1 MKNIIKQYF
10 SFNKRERS
18 GIFFLIFIIFILI
31 ITNYL
36 LPFFSQN
43 KQIDFSEFDKEI
55 SVFETSQKA
64 IQDSI
69 KKAYS
74 QKTFNYKK
82 QKTIITKNK
91 LTPFKFNPNDLSI
104 EKWKE
109 LGLTENQIKVIK
121 NYEKRG
127 GKFYKK
133 EDLKKIY
140 SISKEE
146 YKILEPFIVIPEI
159 KKSKPEPEPEQ
170 KKIKQKSKYNPATK
184 TKPLIIE
191 LNSVDSIQLI
201 KLPGIGPVF
210 SQRIIK
216 YRDLLGGFSSS
227 EQLLEVYGFDS
238 SRYFNILPFLKIDT
252 ASIKKL
258 NINSASFKE
267 LLKHPYI
274 SFDFTKYIVNTRKK
288 EKFSTFEQLK
298 HTDYLTDSLY
308 FRLLP
313 YLELE

>member
-1 MKNIIKQYF
+1 MNNIIKQYF
-10 SFNKRERS
+10 SFNKRERN
-18 GIFFLIFIIFILI
+18 GIFILIFIILILI
-31 ITNYL
+31 IINYL

-43 KQIDFSEFDKEI
+43 KQVDFSEFDKEI

-69 KKAYS
+69 KKVYS
-74 QKTFNYKK
+74 QKTFNNKK
-82 QKTIITKNK
+82 QKTIITVKK
-91 LTPFKFNPNDLSI
+91 LSPFKFNPNDLSI

-140 SISKEE
+140 SISEKE
-146 YKILEPFIVIPEI
+146 YNILEPYIVIPKN
-159 KKSKPEPEPEQ
+159 KKIKPEPKP
-170 KKIKQKSKYNPATK
+170 KKIKQKSKYNPAYK

-191 LNSVDSIQLI
+191 LNSADSAGLV

-216 YRDLLGGFSSS
+216 YRDLLGGFCSSK
-227 EQLLEVYGFDS
+227 QLMEVYGIDS
-238 SRYFNILPFLKIDT
+238 SKFNKISSFIRIDT
-252 ASIKKL
+252 SIIKKI
-258 NINSASFKE
+258 NINEESFKKI
-267 LLKHPYI
+267 LKHPYI
-274 SFDFTKYIVNTRKK
+274 NFEMTKQIVNSRKLK
-288 EKFSTFEQLK
+288 KYDTFQEFQEKNMLINDSIFKKIFPYLQLK
-298 HTDYLTDSLY
+298 
-308 FRLLP
+308 
-313 YLELE
+313 

>member
-1 MKNIIKQYF
+1 MNNFIKQYF

-18 GIFFLIFIIFILI
+18 GIFILIFIILILI

-36 LPFFSQN
+36 LPLFSEN
-43 KQIDFSEFDKEI
+43 KQVDFSEFDKEI
-55 SVFETSQKA
+55 AVFETSQKA

-74 QKTFNYKK
+74 QKTFNNKK
-82 QKTIITKNK
+82 QKTIIFKKK
-91 LTPFKFNPNDLSI
+91 LSPFKFNPNGLSV
-104 EKWKE
+104 EKWKK

-140 SISKEE
+140 SITKKE
-146 YKILEPFIVIPEI
+146 YKILEPFIVIPET
-159 KKSKPEPEPEQ
+159 KKSKPEPEP
-170 KKIKQKSKYNPATK
+170 KKIKQKSKYNLTTK

-216 YRDLLGGFSSS
+216 YRDLLGGFNSSG
-227 EQLLEVYGFDS
+227 QLLEVYGFDS
-238 SRYFNILPFLKIDT
+238 SRYFNILPFIKIDT
-252 ASIKKL
+252 ALIKKL

-274 SFDFTKYIVNTRKK
+274 SFDFTKHIVNTRKK

-298 HTDYLTDSLY
+298 NTGYLTDSLY
-308 FRLLP
+308 SNLLP

>member
-1 MKNIIKQYF
+1 MNNIIKQYF

-18 GIFFLIFIIFILI
+18 GIFILIFIIFILI

-55 SVFETSQKA
+55 AVFETSQKA

-69 KKAYS
+69 KKVYS
-74 QKTFNYKK
+74 QKTFNNKK
-82 QKTIITKNK
+82 QKTIITVKK
-91 LTPFKFNPNDLSI
+91 LSPFKFNPNDLSI

-146 YKILEPFIVIPEI
+146 YKILEPFIVIPET
-159 KKSKPEPEPEQ
+159 KKSKPKPEP
-170 KKIKQKSKYNPATK
+170 KNIKYKSKYNPAYK
-184 TKPLIIE
+184 TNPLIIE
-191 LNSVDSIQLI
+191 LNSVDSTQLI

-216 YRDLLGGFSSS
+216 YRDLLGGFNSS

-274 SFDFTKYIVNTRKK
+274 SFDFTKYIINTRKK

-308 FRLLP
+308 SRLLH

>member
-1 MKNIIKQYF
+1 MNNIIKQYF

-18 GIFFLIFIIFILI
+18 GIFILIFIILILI
-31 ITNYL
+31 IINYL

-43 KQIDFSEFDKEI
+43 KQVDFSEFDKEI

-69 KKAYS
+69 KKVYS
-74 QKTFNYKK
+74 QKTFNNKK
-82 QKTIITKNK
+82 QKTIITEKK
-91 LTPFKFNPNDLSI
+91 LSPFKFNPNDLSI
-104 EKWKE
+104 EKWKK

-146 YKILEPFIVIPEI
+146 YKILEPFIVIPEN
-159 KKSKPEPEPEQ
+159 KKSKPEPKQ
-170 KKIKQKSKYNPATK
+170 KKTKQKSKYNPVTK

-216 YRDLLGGFSSS
+216 YRDLLGGFFSSK
-227 EQLLEVYGFDS
+227 QLMEVYGIDS
-238 SRYFNILPFLKIDT
+238 SKFKKISSFIRIDT
-252 ASIKKL
+252 SIIKKI
-258 NINSASFKE
+258 NINEASFKKI
-267 LLKHPYI
+267 LKHPYI
-274 SFDFTKYIVNTRKK
+274 NFEMTKQIVNSRKLK
-288 EKFSTFEQLK
+288 KYDTFQEFQEKNMLINDSIFKKIFPYLQLK
-298 HTDYLTDSLY
+298 
-308 FRLLP
+308 
-313 YLELE
+313 

>member
-1 MKNIIKQYF
+1 MKNLIKQYF

-18 GIFFLIFIIFILI
+18 GIFILIFIIFILI
-31 ITNYL
+31 ILNYL
-36 LPFFSQN
+36 LPLFSQN

-55 SVFETSQKA
+55 AVFEASQKA

-69 KKAYS
+69 KRVYS
-74 QKTFNYKK
+74 QKIYDNKK
-82 QKTIITKNK
+82 QKTIITEKK
-91 LTPFKFNPNDLSI
+91 LNPFKFNPNNLPVK
-104 EKWKE
+104 KWKE

-121 NYEKRG
+121 NYEKKG

-140 SISKEE
+140 SISEKQ
-146 YKILEPFIVIPEI
+146 YNILETYIVIPEN
-159 KKSKPEPEPEQ
+159 KKSKPKPEPEQ
-170 KKIKQKSKYNPATK
+170 KNIKEKSKNNLTK
-184 TKPLIIE
+184 TNQIIIE
-191 LNSVDSIQLI
+191 LNSADSSGLV

-216 YRDLLGGFSSS
+216 YRNLLGGFFSS
-227 EQLLEVYGFDS
+227 EQLLEIYGFDS

-258 NINSASFKE
+258 NINYASFKE
-267 LLKHPYI
+267 ILKHPYI
-274 SFDFTKYIVNTRKK
+274 SFDFTKHIVNTRKK

-298 HTDYLTDSLY
+298 NTDYLTDSL
-308 FRLLP
+308 FSRLLP

>member
-1 MKNIIKQYF
+1 MNNIIKQYF
-10 SFNKRERS
+10 SFNKRERN
-18 GIFFLIFIIFILI
+18 GIFILIFIIFILI
-31 ITNYL
+31 IINYL
-36 LPFFSQN
+36 LPFYSQN
-43 KQIDFSEFDKEI
+43 KQVDFSEFDKEI

-69 KKAYS
+69 KKVYS
-74 QKTFNYKK
+74 QKTFDNKK
-82 QKTIITKNK
+82 QKTIITKK
-91 LTPFKFNPNDLSI
+91 ILSPFKFNPNDLSI
-104 EKWKE
+104 KKWKE

-146 YKILEPFIVIPEI
+146 YKILEPFIVIPEN
-159 KKSKPEPEPEQ
+159 KKSKPKPE
-170 KKIKQKSKYNPATK
+170 IKNIKDKSKNNLTTK

-216 YRDLLGGFSSS
+216 YRDLLGGFFSSK
-227 EQLLEVYGFDS
+227 QLMEVYGFDS

-252 ASIKKL
+252 AFIKKL

-288 EKFSTFEQLK
+288 KKFSTFEQLK
-298 HTDYLTDSLY
+298 NTDYLTDSLY
-308 FRLLP
+308 SRLLP
-313 YLELE
+313 YLDLK